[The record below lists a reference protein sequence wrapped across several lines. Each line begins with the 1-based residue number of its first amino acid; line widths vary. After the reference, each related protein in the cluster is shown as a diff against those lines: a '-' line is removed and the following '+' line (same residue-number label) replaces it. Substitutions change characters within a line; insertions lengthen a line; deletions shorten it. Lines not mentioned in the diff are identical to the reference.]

1 MLSSIPNF
9 FCCITKPFRNKVTL
23 KNESEFKVKYE
34 AYIYKGSSIG
44 KVDAAL
50 GGGGFEGKTALEIIQ
65 AEALKKEVGY
75 IPANGT
81 RYVTCGYGGKIA
93 VRYMFED
100 LHHDYTD
107 ELRNFEVLDVVQ
119 FLQPSTKDVERIHKV
134 DEEERKAQR
143 IEEEKERKVRQ
154 IEEEKEREAHRIEEE
169 RKARQIEENRRRM
182 CSSKFGHMCSAPDT
196 PKQQCWKCHDWYCNY
211 HFARNN
217 NPFGKGGHICN

>member
-23 KNESEFKVKYE
+23 KNESDFKVKYE

-44 KVDAAL
+44 KIDAAL

-75 IPANGT
+75 VPSNGT

-93 VRYMFED
+93 IRYMFED

-107 ELRNFEVLDVVQ
+107 ELRNFEVLDIVQ

-134 DEEERKAQR
+134 DEEEEKNARR
-143 IEEEKERKVRQ
+143 IEEERKVEEERTAHKIEEERKVRQ
-154 IEEEKEREAHRIEEE
+154 IEE
-169 RKARQIEENRRRM
+169 NRRRL

-211 HFARNN
+211 HAIPNN